1 MIKQQRWNWHY
12 NLECNAS
19 DSYLVCLDDVLDIRD
34 TGNFDRFEFD
44 YVGVIIGDDIKFGNN
59 IIVTDFTRVAK
70 IDKSLNEI
78 KKLYKDIRCCW
89 WNYKKHI

>member
-44 YVGVIIGDDIKFGNN
+44 YVGVIIGDEIIKNTYRMLMTRCQKWC
-59 IIVTDFTRVAK
+59 IYIVLITP
-70 IDKSLNEI
+70 
-78 KKLYKDIRCCW
+78 
-89 WNYKKHI
+89 